1 MEVGFDGNK
10 LVKGRKRH
18 IIVDVLGL
26 VLGCFVSAANVAD
39 IKAAPAIWLWALEG
53 FSRISKILGD
63 KGYRS
68 SAKAAQLKTGFGC
81 EVEISLR
88 HEQAFEVEPKRWIVE
103 RTLAWLDN
111 ARALC
116 RDYEG
121 LPENHEGM
129 VYVVMIRLML
139 RRLCRNRRTRNLT
152 KQQKRELEM
161 LN

>member
-1 MEVGFDGNK
+1 M
-10 LVKGRKRH
+10 
-18 IIVDVLGL
+18 
-26 VLGCFVSAANVAD
+26 LGCFVSAANVAD
-39 IKAAPAIWLWALEG
+39 IKAAPVIWLWALER

-68 SAKAAQLKTGFGC
+68 KAKAEQLKTGYGC
-81 EVEISLR
+81 ELEISLR
-88 HEQAFEVEPKRWIVE
+88 QEQGFEVEPKRWIVE

-139 RRLCRNRRTRNLT
+139 RRLYRNRRTRSLT
-152 KQQKRELEM
+152 KQQKQESET

>member
-10 LVKGRKRH
+10 QVKGRKRH

-26 VLGCFVSAANVAD
+26 MLGCFVSAANVAD
-39 IKAAPAIWLWALEG
+39 IKAAPVIWLWAIER

-68 SAKAAQLKTGFGC
+68 KAKAEQLRTGYDC
-81 EVEISLR
+81 EIEISLR
-88 HEQAFEVEPKRWIVE
+88 HEQGFEVEPKRWIVE
-103 RTLAWLDN
+103 RTFAWLDN

-121 LPENHEGM
+121 VPENHEGM

-139 RRLCRNRRTRNLT
+139 RRLCRNRRTRSLT
-152 KQQKRELEM
+152 KQQQRPAEM

>member
-1 MEVGFDGNK
+1 MV
-10 LVKGRKRH
+10 
-18 IIVDVLGL
+18 
-26 VLGCFVSAANVAD
+26 GCFVSAANVAD
-39 IKAAPAIWLWALEG
+39 IKAAPAIWIWALER
-53 FSRISKILGD
+53 FRRIAKILGD

-68 SAKAAQLKTGFGC
+68 KADAERLKQAYGC
-81 EVEISLR
+81 ELEISLR
-88 HEQAFEVEPKRWIVE
+88 HEQGFEVEPKRWIVE

-139 RRLCRNRRTRNLT
+139 RRLCRNRRTRSLT
-152 KQQKRELEM
+152 KQQKRELNM